1 MLSIII
7 ILMMII
13 RSKLVNERINV
24 VILDDRKKRS
34 ERERI
39 GSSGE
44 AMVEEVLTR
53 CVVRQDGSKKRGLNG
68 NCRASRVLELCDQIR
83 CCHGNDEEGDG
94 DGDGAGAA
102 AVVDEELSINQSIN
116 QSLYLSMYLNNLY
129 IITCMYVCM
138 VWYGM
143 VCYAMVW
150 YGMGMVWY
158 GDGMGWDAS
167 LDKMNE
173 HLTHSLPPN
182 SNS

>member
-1 MLSIII
+1 M
-7 ILMMII
+7 I

-24 VILDDRKKRS
+24 VIVDDRKKRS

-39 GSSGE
+39 GASGE

-68 NCRASRVLELCDQIR
+68 NCGASRVLELCDQIR
-83 CCHGNDEEGDG
+83 RCHGKRRRRRWRWRWVFD
-94 DGDGAGAA
+94 
-102 AVVDEELSINQSIN
+102 LQL
-116 QSLYLSMYLNNLY
+116 QQQLLWMKKLPMYLNNLY
-129 IITCMYVCM
+129 HTHTHIQINIHTYITLCMY

-143 VCYAMVW
+143 VGRFSMVW
-150 YGMGMVWY
+150 YGTVRYGM
-158 GDGMGWDAS
+158 GMGWDDAS

-173 HLTHSLPPN
+173 HLTYSLPLN